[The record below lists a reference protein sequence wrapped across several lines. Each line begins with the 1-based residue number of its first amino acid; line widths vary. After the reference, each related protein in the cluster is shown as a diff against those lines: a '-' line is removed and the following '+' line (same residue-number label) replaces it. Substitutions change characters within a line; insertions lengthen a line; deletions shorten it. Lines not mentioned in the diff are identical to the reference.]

1 MKELIEK
8 QKLENAIQF
17 YMLANN
23 LKYKTKDHI
32 QSLADQVYGA
42 IILAI
47 AMNSEYNLV
56 EEHELAPVIRMILL
70 GTINENYHEELCAI
84 LGKMNKGKL
93 YNLDTHE
100 SQKPNEFRSKNGKFA
115 LHCTNTEYM
124 LEYFFENFLV
134 EQNIKSNNIED
145 LYHIAAS
152 HGIMDTIGNDPLKNY
167 EIFRF
172 YYLNR
177 VLKQK
182 VRSGWDSTHW
192 NISNERIERIS
203 EHCVGTIALA
213 IALKSEFEFDVD
225 LNKVISILCVHEVG
239 EIQIGDITPFDDI
252 TPEQK
257 QEIEHKAI
265 IEVIGNLSNRD
276 NIINSIFEFDKRETN
291 EAKFAHYCDKLE
303 ADIQAKVYQDMGCHH
318 PLTEQQNNVVFK
330 SERVQKMV
338 KEGATTAFDIW
349 YEWDK
354 SIYTEEPVF
363 TKVLKYVKDNNIKN

>member
-1 MKELIEK
+1 MTKYEIEEK
-8 QKLENAIQF
+8 DIQNAINF
-17 YMLANN
+17 YMLANR
-23 LKYKTKDHI
+23 LKYETPDKK
-32 QSLADQVYGA
+32 QSLADQVYGSMVLATA
-42 IILAI
+42 I
-47 AMNSEYNLV
+47 NSEYNV
-56 EEHELAPVIRMILL
+56 VDEHNL
-70 GTINENYHEELCAI
+70 GTALRII
-84 LGKMNKGKL
+84 LFGTMAEIFYDEMRNCLSGLTFGRTFTVETFEYFDHYKWDVGNFAFNCTTIEHQMN
-93 YNLDTHE
+93 
-100 SQKPNEFRSKNGKFA
+100 
-115 LHCTNTEYM
+115 
-124 LEYFFENFLV
+124 YFFEEFL
-134 EQNIKSNNIED
+134 EEENIKTDNVDELYNIARNRGLTD
-145 LYHIAAS
+145 YF
-152 HGIMDTIGNDPLKNY
+152 GNDENKNF

-182 VRSGWDSTHW
+182 VRSGWDENHW
-192 NISNERIERIS
+192 NISNDRIEKIS

-213 IALKSEFEFDVD
+213 IALKSEFEFDID

-239 EIQIGDITPFDDI
+239 EIKIGDITPFDGI

-265 IEVIGNLSNRD
+265 IEIIGNLSNGD

-330 SERVQKMV
+330 SAKVQKMV
-338 KEGATTAFDIW
+338 EDGAQTAFDIW

-354 SIYTEEPVF
+354 SIYIDDPIF
-363 TKVLKYVKDNNIKN
+363 TKTLKYVKDTKLHD

>member
-1 MKELIEK
+1 MVDNEK
-8 QKLENAIQF
+8 KKIENAINF

-23 LKYKTKDHI
+23 LKYITDVNESI
-32 QSLADQVYGA
+32 ADRIYGA
-42 IILAI
+42 MILATAI
-47 AMNSEYNLV
+47 NSEYNLTDD
-56 EEHELAPVIRMILL
+56 LSKVIRTILL
-70 GTINENYHEELCAI
+70 SKMYNYNRDEMEKFLNKKHKYAHEIYDYYWETTSDGHFAHECVMLENELSSFFYKFDNENFGINDYNKVYDLANEQGVFDRI
-84 LGKMNKGKL
+84 GK
-93 YNLDTHE
+93 
-100 SQKPNEFRSKNGKFA
+100 SKK
-115 LHCTNTEYM
+115 
-124 LEYFFENFLV
+124 
-134 EQNIKSNNIED
+134 NIE
-145 LYHIAAS
+145 
-152 HGIMDTIGNDPLKNY
+152 
-167 EIFRF
+167 IFKF

-177 VLKQK
+177 ILKQK

-192 NISNERIERIS
+192 NISNERVERIS

-213 IALKSEFEFDVD
+213 IALASEFDFNINLD
-225 LNKVISILCVHEVG
+225 KVISTLCVHEVG
-239 EIQIGDITPFDDI
+239 EIKIGDITPFDDI

-338 KEGATTAFDIW
+338 QEGATTAFDIW

-354 SIYTEEPVF
+354 SIYKEEPVF